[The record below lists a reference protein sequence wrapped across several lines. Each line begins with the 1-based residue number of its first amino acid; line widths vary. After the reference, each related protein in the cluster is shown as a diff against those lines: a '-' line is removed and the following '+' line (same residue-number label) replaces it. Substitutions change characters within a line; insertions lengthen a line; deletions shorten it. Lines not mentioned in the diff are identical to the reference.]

1 MQVTMVNKY
10 YPPHLGGIEFH
21 LRDLSTA
28 LAARGH
34 HVRALVA
41 NEASDTVREQV
52 DGVEVTRLGRT
63 FAYSSTPVAL
73 GMYGAIRSQSFGE
86 SPADLLHLHFPYP
99 WGEVSWL
106 AAKPGLP
113 TVLTYHSDI
122 VRQKT
127 MLAAYAPLLRRVLD
141 RVDLIIASS
150 PDMVEH
156 SPFLSRVAE
165 KCRVVPFG
173 IDVDRF
179 DLSGEAAAR
188 AVLIR
193 AAHVRPVVLFVGR
206 LVYYKGVDVLVE
218 AMASVDAD
226 LVIVGSGPLE
236 AQLKAR
242 ILALGMQE
250 RTLMMPKLSAAELA
264 AWFNAADV
272 FCLPSVARS
281 EAFGL
286 VQLEAHASGT
296 PVVSTRLTTGVPF
309 VNQDGV
315 TGLTVTPG
323 SVEELA
329 EALSRL
335 VAEESLRKRLG
346 TQARERVRAEFTIER
361 MVEQTLA
368 VYDEAMGVA

>member
-1 MQVTMVNKY
+1 MRVTMVNKY

-21 LRDLSTA
+21 MRDLANA
-28 LAARGH
+28 LVARGH
-34 HVRALVA
+34 EVRALVA
-41 NEASDTVREQV
+41 NEDKDTVREQI
-52 DGVEVTRLGRT
+52 DGVDVTRLGRA
-63 FAYSSTPVAL
+63 FAYSSTPVVL
-73 GMYGAIRSQSFGE
+73 GLGRAIKAEASGDT
-86 SPADLLHLHFPYP
+86 PADLLHLHFPYP

-106 AAKPGLP
+106 TARPGLP
-113 TVLTYHSDI
+113 TVMTYHSDI
-122 VRQKT
+122 VRQKA
-127 MLAAYAPLLRRVLD
+127 MLAAYTPLLHRVLD
-141 RVDLIIASS
+141 RVDLILASS

-173 IDVDRF
+173 IDVERF
-179 DLSGEAAAR
+179 DLTGVLAKRAAD
-188 AVLIR
+188 IR

-206 LVYYKGVDVLVE
+206 LVYYKGIDVLVE

-236 AQLKAR
+236 SQLRER
-242 ILALGMQE
+242 ISALGIRE
-250 RTLMMPKLSAAELA
+250 RVMMLPTLPFEELA
-264 AWFNAADV
+264 AWFNAADI

-309 VNQDGV
+309 VNRDGV
-315 TGLTVTPG
+315 TGLTVEPG
-323 SVEELA
+323 NVGELA

-335 VAEESLRKRLG
+335 AGDRALREQLG
-346 TQARERVRAEFTIER
+346 AQARHRARSEFTIER
-361 MVEQTLA
+361 MAEQTLA
-368 VYDEAMGVA
+368 VYDEAMGVV

>member
-1 MQVTMVNKY
+1 MRVTMVNKY
-10 YPPHLGGIEFH
+10 YPPHLGGIEYH
-21 LRDLSTA
+21 MHDLATA
-28 LAARGH
+28 LAKRGH
-34 HVRALVA
+34 DVRAVVA
-41 NEASDTVREQV
+41 NESPRTLDEQV
-52 DGVEVTRLGRT
+52 DGVAVHRLGRA
-63 FAYSSTPVAL
+63 FAYASTPVAL
-73 GMYGAIRSQSFGE
+73 GMRKAIREQADRDT
-86 SPADLLHLHFPYP
+86 PADLLHLHFPYP

-106 AAKPGLP
+106 AANPDIP
-113 TVLTYHSDI
+113 TVMTYHSDI
-122 VRQKT
+122 VRQKV

-156 SPFLSRVAE
+156 SPFLAPLAE

-179 DLSGEAAAR
+179 DLAGEQAAR
-188 AVLIR
+188 AADIR

-236 AQLKAR
+236 AQLRTR
-242 ILALGMQE
+242 IASLGMQD
-250 RTLMMPKLSAAELA
+250 RVLMLPTLAPEELV

-309 VNQDGV
+309 ANPDGV

-323 SVEELA
+323 SVQELA
-329 EALSRL
+329 DALRRL
-335 VAEESLRKRLG
+335 VTDDALRDRLG
-346 TQARERVRAEFTIER
+346 RQAKERARADFTIDR

-368 VYDEAMGVA
+368 VYDEAIGVA